1 METVCSRANVDDPR
15 PLQLVIDFL
24 KHGKRWEFDSDDT
37 ISSLPPERRVSV
49 LFTLPTSLWTDTDDR
64 TLVLNET
71 MAIVFRVNKSGLQDL
86 FAHHFETFGDAW
98 AGAAMQAMI
107 EKLDNN
113 HYYYIKIRSTDTC
126 MIRSPLAAMKTAESI
141 IYDHHDLRLTYC
153 LPFY

>member
-37 ISSLPPERRVSV
+37 VSSLPPERRVSV

-64 TLVLNET
+64 TLVLNGT

-86 FAHHFETFGDAW
+86 FAHHFETEMHGL
-98 AGAAMQAMI
+98 
-107 EKLDNN
+107 E
-113 HYYYIKIRSTDTC
+113 
-126 MIRSPLAAMKTAESI
+126 
-141 IYDHHDLRLTYC
+141 RLC
-153 LPFY
+153 KQ

>member
-1 METVCSRANVDDPR
+1 MLKVETVCSRGNVDD

-71 MAIVFRVNKSGLQDL
+71 MAIVFRVIKSGLQDL
-86 FAHHFETFGDAW
+86 FAHHLETFRDAW
-98 AGAAMQAMI
+98 AAMQAMI

-113 HYYYIKIRSTDTC
+113 H
-126 MIRSPLAAMKTAESI
+126 
-141 IYDHHDLRLTYC
+141 
-153 LPFY
+153 